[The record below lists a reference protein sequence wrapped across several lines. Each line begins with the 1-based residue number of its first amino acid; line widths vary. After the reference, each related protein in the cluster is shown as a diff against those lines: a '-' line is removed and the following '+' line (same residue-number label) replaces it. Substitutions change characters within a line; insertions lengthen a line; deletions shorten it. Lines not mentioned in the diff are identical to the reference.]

1 VRITSLIV
9 VSLMLPTP
17 AAFADIPVVSYPM
30 LSSASVR
37 QQTPF
42 DDLRAEFKLTIPD
55 NDKQIEYWRKYYL
68 ADRYHLN
75 IVANNMLPFIPIILK
90 KIKEKKLPAELAIIP
105 MVESCYRVNEG
116 SHKGAI
122 GLWQINAITAVEF
135 ELVDEWNYDARL
147 DVLATTDAALNY
159 LKSLYQQFKSWPLAF
174 AAYNVGP
181 SRVKTALK
189 KINYRYDSDFY
200 KLDLPKETLNFVPKI
215 LALSQIIKYHEFYDL
230 DYSDHYDELV
240 AVKCSYPIDFRD
252 FILAF
257 SVPLNILK
265 KYNPGFTMFMI
276 PKNKKDCTIL
286 IPRSYLGSYQYNP
299 ENKLKYVNK
308 TPVYAVQ
315 KGDSLTKIAAKFDMS
330 VQYLIEHNQLK
341 SNILQPG
348 QLLHIPPISITMKKY
363 VAYKVKAGD
372 TLYTIARQHDTTAN
386 HIMRV
391 NNLKSSVIRANQIL
405 QIPQGKQ

>member
-147 DVLATTDAALNY
+147 DVLATTDAA
-159 LKSLYQQFKSWPLAF
+159 
-174 AAYNVGP
+174 
-181 SRVKTALK
+181 
-189 KINYRYDSDFY
+189 
-200 KLDLPKETLNFVPKI
+200 
-215 LALSQIIKYHEFYDL
+215 
-230 DYSDHYDELV
+230 
-240 AVKCSYPIDFRD
+240 
-252 FILAF
+252 
-257 SVPLNILK
+257 
-265 KYNPGFTMFMI
+265 
-276 PKNKKDCTIL
+276 
-286 IPRSYLGSYQYNP
+286 
-299 ENKLKYVNK
+299 
-308 TPVYAVQ
+308 
-315 KGDSLTKIAAKFDMS
+315 
-330 VQYLIEHNQLK
+330 
-341 SNILQPG
+341 
-348 QLLHIPPISITMKKY
+348 
-363 VAYKVKAGD
+363 
-372 TLYTIARQHDTTAN
+372 
-386 HIMRV
+386 
-391 NNLKSSVIRANQIL
+391 
-405 QIPQGKQ
+405 